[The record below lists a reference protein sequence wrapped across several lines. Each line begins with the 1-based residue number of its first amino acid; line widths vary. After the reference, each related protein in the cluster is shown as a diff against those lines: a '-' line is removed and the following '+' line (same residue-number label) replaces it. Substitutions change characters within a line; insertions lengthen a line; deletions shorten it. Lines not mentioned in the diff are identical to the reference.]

1 MGFDR
6 GFSQFH
12 HLAIEQLN
20 ANYKREGWILA
31 AYLIAEV
38 DVIDATMFDEYRKG
52 VPATIAAYGGKYLVR
67 GGKTEVGEG
76 TWQPKRMIVLEFADM
91 KKLKAWYHSKEY
103 APLMAMRKK
112 AARTNVVMLE
122 GT

>member
-1 MGFDR
+1 MDIG
-6 GFSQFH
+6 SQSNQYKH
-12 HLAIEQLN
+12 YG
-20 ANYKREGWILA
+20 ANMS

-38 DVIDATMFDEYRKG
+38 DVIDATIFDEYRKG

-76 TWQPKRMIVLEFADM
+76 TWQPKRIIVLEFENMDR
-91 KKLKAWYHSKEY
+91 LKAWYHSKEY

-112 AARTNVVMLE
+112 AARTNVVMVE
-122 GT
+122 GV